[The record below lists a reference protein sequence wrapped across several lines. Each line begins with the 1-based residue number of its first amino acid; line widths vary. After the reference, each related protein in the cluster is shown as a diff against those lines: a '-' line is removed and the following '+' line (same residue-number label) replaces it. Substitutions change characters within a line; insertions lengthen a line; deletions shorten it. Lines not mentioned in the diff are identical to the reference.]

1 MKQEWSKIMEMY
13 SSIFE
18 PWKGKNRNE
27 GMESEDTWKLAE
39 ERHDPKSKLKAG
51 KKRKQIQKL
60 AATSMYKE
68 KNREVKRSCRREE
81 QNDR

>member
-18 PWKGKNRNE
+18 RWKGKNRNE

-39 ERHDPKSKLKAG
+39 ERYDPKSKLKAG
-51 KKRKQIQKL
+51 KKRKQI
-60 AATSMYKE
+60 
-68 KNREVKRSCRREE
+68 
-81 QNDR
+81 